1 MEDLNGFD
9 AMIFLGGL
17 SNDPMAQFRPDLN
30 FNGNCSIPTYL
41 AYICKQAGI
50 KRFICASSCS
60 VYGFTD
66 NQTLTETDFVKPA
79 YAYGIS
85 KLQCENGLMILE
97 DDNFKPIMFRKG
109 TVGGFSPRM
118 RYDLVVNTMIMSGL
132 SKGKITVNSANLWRP
147 LIDIRDVIQGYRLAL
162 ESDLSISGVF
172 NLSGFN
178 YTIGELQKE
187 DEIILLPNPVEWSSV
202 IPKAIGDLNNDGIV
216 DSNDRTILG
225 NPNPDYIY
233 GFNFNLRYK
242 RFSMSALLNGIYGND
257 VANGN
262 LLFTDY
268 AIGSSLNI
276 SPDAYYNAWRPTAES
291 NTYPRIG
298 YNAIGN
304 ALTDRIIEDGSFL
317 RLNNVTLKYDVPVKD
332 SKFFTNL
339 SLHVTGQNLY
349 TWTNYSGFNPEIT
362 SFQYDGLIQGVDWNS
377 APNAKTFLLRLNI
390 TF

>member
-1 MEDLNGFD
+1 MKKILVAGGAGYVGSRFCNELADDYDITVVDLFWFGDHLSENITRIKKDLAEIRVEDLIGFD

-50 KRFICASSCS
+50 QRFICASSCS

-178 YTIGELQKE
+178 YTIGELGNIVASELTGRGYQVE
-187 DEIILLPNPVEWSSV
+187 LEILHNPDIRNYKVSTEKIQS
-202 IPKAIGDLNNDGIV
+202 
-216 DSNDRTILG
+216 ILG
-225 NPNPDYIY
+225 YQP
-233 GFNFNLRYK
+233 RYTPIDTIK
-242 RFSMSALLNGIYGND
+242 EIFERIDFSNYD
-257 VANGN
+257 
-262 LLFTDY
+262 FCTPEFY
-268 AIGSSLNI
+268 NI
-276 SPDAYYNAWRPTAES
+276 
-291 NTYPRIG
+291 
-298 YNAIGN
+298 
-304 ALTDRIIEDGSFL
+304 
-317 RLNNVTLKYDVPVKD
+317 
-332 SKFFTNL
+332 
-339 SLHVTGQNLY
+339 
-349 TWTNYSGFNPEIT
+349 EI
-362 SFQYDGLIQGVDWNS
+362 FKEVI
-377 APNAKTFLLRLNI
+377 
-390 TF
+390 

>member
-1 MEDLNGFD
+1 VEDLNGFD

-178 YTIGELQKE
+178 YTIGELGNIVASE
-187 DEIILLPNPVEWSSV
+187 LTARGYHVDLEILH
-202 IPKAIGDLNNDGIV
+202 
-216 DSNDRTILG
+216 
-225 NPNPDYIY
+225 NPDIRNYKVSTEKIQSLLGY
-233 GFNFNLRYK
+233 QPRYTPNDTIK
-242 RFSMSALLNGIYGND
+242 EIFEKIDFSNYD
-257 VANGN
+257 
-262 LLFTDY
+262 FCTPEFY
-268 AIGSSLNI
+268 NI
-276 SPDAYYNAWRPTAES
+276 
-291 NTYPRIG
+291 
-298 YNAIGN
+298 
-304 ALTDRIIEDGSFL
+304 
-317 RLNNVTLKYDVPVKD
+317 
-332 SKFFTNL
+332 
-339 SLHVTGQNLY
+339 
-349 TWTNYSGFNPEIT
+349 EI
-362 SFQYDGLIQGVDWNS
+362 FKEVI
-377 APNAKTFLLRLNI
+377 
-390 TF
+390 

>member
-1 MEDLNGFD
+1 MKKILVAGGAGYIGSRFCNELANDYDITVVDLFWFGDYLSENITRIKKDLAEIRVEDLNGFD

-178 YTIGELQKE
+178 YTIGELGNIVASE
-187 DEIILLPNPVEWSSV
+187 LTARGYHVDLEILH
-202 IPKAIGDLNNDGIV
+202 
-216 DSNDRTILG
+216 
-225 NPNPDYIY
+225 NPDIR
-233 GFNFNLRYK
+233 NYK
-242 RFSMSALLNGIYGND
+242 VSTEKIQ
-257 VANGN
+257 
-262 LLFTDY
+262 
-268 AIGSSLNI
+268 SL
-276 SPDAYYNAWRPTAES
+276 
-291 NTYPRIG
+291 
-298 YNAIGN
+298 
-304 ALTDRIIEDGSFL
+304 
-317 RLNNVTLKYDVPVKD
+317 LKYQPR
-332 SKFFTNL
+332 
-339 SLHVTGQNLY
+339 Y
-349 TWTNYSGFNPEIT
+349 TPNDTIKEIFEKIDFSNYDFCTPE
-362 SFQYDGLIQGVDWNS
+362 FY
-377 APNAKTFLLRLNI
+377 NI
-390 TF
+390 EIFKEVI

>member
-1 MEDLNGFD
+1 MKKILVAGGAGYIGSRFCNELANDYDITVVDLFWFGDYLSENITRIKKDLAEIRVEDLNGFD

-118 RYDLVVNTMIMSGL
+118 RYDLAVNTMIMSGL

-178 YTIGELQKE
+178 YTIGELGNIVASE
-187 DEIILLPNPVEWSSV
+187 LTARGYHVDLEILH
-202 IPKAIGDLNNDGIV
+202 
-216 DSNDRTILG
+216 
-225 NPNPDYIY
+225 NPDIR
-233 GFNFNLRYK
+233 NYK
-242 RFSMSALLNGIYGND
+242 VSTEKIQ
-257 VANGN
+257 
-262 LLFTDY
+262 
-268 AIGSSLNI
+268 SL
-276 SPDAYYNAWRPTAES
+276 
-291 NTYPRIG
+291 
-298 YNAIGN
+298 
-304 ALTDRIIEDGSFL
+304 
-317 RLNNVTLKYDVPVKD
+317 LKYQPR
-332 SKFFTNL
+332 
-339 SLHVTGQNLY
+339 Y
-349 TWTNYSGFNPEIT
+349 TPNDTIKEIFEKIDFSNYDFCTPE
-362 SFQYDGLIQGVDWNS
+362 FY
-377 APNAKTFLLRLNI
+377 NI
-390 TF
+390 EIFKEVI

>member
-1 MEDLNGFD
+1 MKKILVAGGAGYIGSRFCNELANDYDITVVDLFWFGDYLSENITRIKKDLAEIRVEDLNGFD

-178 YTIGELQKE
+178 YTIGELGNIVASE
-187 DEIILLPNPVEWSSV
+187 LTARGYHVDLEILH
-202 IPKAIGDLNNDGIV
+202 
-216 DSNDRTILG
+216 
-225 NPNPDYIY
+225 NPDIRNYKVSTEKIQSLLGY
-233 GFNFNLRYK
+233 QPRYTPNDTIK
-242 RFSMSALLNGIYGND
+242 EIFEKIDFSNYDFCAPEFY
-257 VANGN
+257 
-262 LLFTDY
+262 
-268 AIGSSLNI
+268 NI
-276 SPDAYYNAWRPTAES
+276 
-291 NTYPRIG
+291 
-298 YNAIGN
+298 
-304 ALTDRIIEDGSFL
+304 
-317 RLNNVTLKYDVPVKD
+317 
-332 SKFFTNL
+332 
-339 SLHVTGQNLY
+339 
-349 TWTNYSGFNPEIT
+349 EI
-362 SFQYDGLIQGVDWNS
+362 FKEVI
-377 APNAKTFLLRLNI
+377 
-390 TF
+390 

>member
-1 MEDLNGFD
+1 MKKILVAGGAGYIGSRFCNELANDYDITVVDLFWFGDYLSENITRIKKDLAEIRVEDLNGFD

-178 YTIGELQKE
+178 YTIGELGNIVASE
-187 DEIILLPNPVEWSSV
+187 LTARGYHVDLEILH
-202 IPKAIGDLNNDGIV
+202 
-216 DSNDRTILG
+216 
-225 NPNPDYIY
+225 NPDIR
-233 GFNFNLRYK
+233 NYK
-242 RFSMSALLNGIYGND
+242 VSTEKIQ
-257 VANGN
+257 
-262 LLFTDY
+262 
-268 AIGSSLNI
+268 SL
-276 SPDAYYNAWRPTAES
+276 
-291 NTYPRIG
+291 
-298 YNAIGN
+298 
-304 ALTDRIIEDGSFL
+304 
-317 RLNNVTLKYDVPVKD
+317 LKYQPR
-332 SKFFTNL
+332 
-339 SLHVTGQNLY
+339 Y
-349 TWTNYSGFNPEIT
+349 TPNDTIKEIFEKIDFSNYDFCAPE
-362 SFQYDGLIQGVDWNS
+362 FY
-377 APNAKTFLLRLNI
+377 NI
-390 TF
+390 EIFKEVI

>member
-1 MEDLNGFD
+1 MKKILVAGGAGYIGSRFCNELANDYDITVVDLFWFGDYLSENITKIKKDLAEIRVEDLNGFD

-178 YTIGELQKE
+178 YTIGELGNIVASE
-187 DEIILLPNPVEWSSV
+187 LTARGYHVDLEILQ
-202 IPKAIGDLNNDGIV
+202 
-216 DSNDRTILG
+216 
-225 NPNPDYIY
+225 NPDIR
-233 GFNFNLRYK
+233 NYK
-242 RFSMSALLNGIYGND
+242 VSTEKIQ
-257 VANGN
+257 
-262 LLFTDY
+262 
-268 AIGSSLNI
+268 SL
-276 SPDAYYNAWRPTAES
+276 
-291 NTYPRIG
+291 
-298 YNAIGN
+298 
-304 ALTDRIIEDGSFL
+304 
-317 RLNNVTLKYDVPVKD
+317 LKYQPR
-332 SKFFTNL
+332 
-339 SLHVTGQNLY
+339 Y
-349 TWTNYSGFNPEIT
+349 TPNDTIKEIFEKIDFSNYDFCTPE
-362 SFQYDGLIQGVDWNS
+362 FY
-377 APNAKTFLLRLNI
+377 NI
-390 TF
+390 EIFKEVI

>member
-1 MEDLNGFD
+1 MKKILVAGGAGYIGSRFCNELANDYDITVVDLFWFGDYLSENITRIKKDLAEIRVEDLNGFD

-178 YTIGELQKE
+178 YTIGELGNIVASE
-187 DEIILLPNPVEWSSV
+187 LTARGYHVDLEILH
-202 IPKAIGDLNNDGIV
+202 
-216 DSNDRTILG
+216 
-225 NPNPDYIY
+225 NPDIRNYKVSTEKIQSLLGY
-233 GFNFNLRYK
+233 QPRYTPNDTIK
-242 RFSMSALLNGIYGND
+242 EIFEKIDFSNYD
-257 VANGN
+257 
-262 LLFTDY
+262 FRTPEFY
-268 AIGSSLNI
+268 NI
-276 SPDAYYNAWRPTAES
+276 
-291 NTYPRIG
+291 
-298 YNAIGN
+298 
-304 ALTDRIIEDGSFL
+304 
-317 RLNNVTLKYDVPVKD
+317 
-332 SKFFTNL
+332 
-339 SLHVTGQNLY
+339 
-349 TWTNYSGFNPEIT
+349 EI
-362 SFQYDGLIQGVDWNS
+362 FKEVI
-377 APNAKTFLLRLNI
+377 
-390 TF
+390 

>member
-1 MEDLNGFD
+1 MKKILVAGGAGYIGSRFCNELANDYDITVVDLFWFGDYLSENITRIKKDLAEIRVEDLNGFD

-178 YTIGELQKE
+178 YTIGELGNIVASE
-187 DEIILLPNPVEWSSV
+187 LTARGYHVDLEILH
-202 IPKAIGDLNNDGIV
+202 
-216 DSNDRTILG
+216 
-225 NPNPDYIY
+225 NPDIRNYKVSTEKIQSLLGY
-233 GFNFNLRYK
+233 QPRYTPNDTIK
-242 RFSMSALLNGIYGND
+242 EIFEKIDFSNYD
-257 VANGN
+257 
-262 LLFTDY
+262 FCPPEFY
-268 AIGSSLNI
+268 NI
-276 SPDAYYNAWRPTAES
+276 
-291 NTYPRIG
+291 
-298 YNAIGN
+298 
-304 ALTDRIIEDGSFL
+304 
-317 RLNNVTLKYDVPVKD
+317 
-332 SKFFTNL
+332 
-339 SLHVTGQNLY
+339 
-349 TWTNYSGFNPEIT
+349 EI
-362 SFQYDGLIQGVDWNS
+362 FKEVI
-377 APNAKTFLLRLNI
+377 
-390 TF
+390 